1 MDEAGMFPNAQ
12 SRRRLIQMMIDGA
25 AVSNALEQ
33 GGSARAEGWTGDMHE
48 RATNGIEPGTR
59 LVPQAATD
67 PQAHFLRSIGDIVRH
82 SAIID
87 TQIVRGEDEAPD
99 DPGASSSGLPRE
111 GN

>member
-1 MDEAGMFPNAQ
+1 MDEAGLFPNAQ

-48 RATNGIEPGTR
+48 RSRNGADPA
-59 LVPQAATD
+59 PQT
-67 PQAHFLRSIGDIVRH
+67 HFLRH
-82 SAIID
+82 SAII
-87 TQIVRGEDEAPD
+87 VRDEDEAAD
-99 DPGASSSGLPRE
+99 DPGASSSGLHRE

>member
-48 RATNGIEPGTR
+48 RARNGIEPGTR
-59 LVPQAATD
+59 LVPQAAQD
-67 PQAHFLRSIGDIVRH
+67 PQAHFLRSIGDTVRH
-82 SAIID
+82 SAI
-87 TQIVRGEDEAPD
+87 IVRGEDEAPD
-99 DPGASSSGLPRE
+99 DPGASSSGLHRE